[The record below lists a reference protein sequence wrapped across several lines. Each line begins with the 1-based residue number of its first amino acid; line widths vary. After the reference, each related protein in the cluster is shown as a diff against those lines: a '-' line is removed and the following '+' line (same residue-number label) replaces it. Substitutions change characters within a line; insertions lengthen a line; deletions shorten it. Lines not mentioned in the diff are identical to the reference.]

1 MVNDKKY
8 FFMAGLPRS
17 GSTLLASILN
27 QNPDIYVSAQSPLP
41 NMLGAAY
48 NQYQS
53 KENLDSSRFDDIYN
67 VVDNIIP
74 LFYEK
79 HPEKY
84 IIDKN
89 FSWLDPHPYVILE
102 HHLTNEIRVICPVR
116 DVMEILASW
125 NKLCENDKSN
135 EYDKLIM
142 KGDKSKRA
150 IADKRADYF
159 MNVNNEENGIRN
171 GIENMK
177 RVLYPQ
183 FKDNIMLV
191 DYNDLA
197 LNTPETIDKIYK
209 FLGIDSFEHTFENMK
224 TTHQYND
231 VWGVK
236 GHHEIK
242 PTIDKEEYDLTK
254 IFSADTIKK
263 YSGLEFWKDIK

>member
-1 MVNDKKY
+1 
-8 FFMAGLPRS
+8 MAGLPRS

-74 LFYEK
+74 LFHEK

-89 FSWLDPHPYVILE
+89 FSWLEPHPYVILE
-102 HHLTNEIRVICPVR
+102 NHLKNDIKVICPVR
-116 DVMEILASW
+116 DVIEILASW
-125 NKLCENDKSN
+125 NKLCEKDKEN
-135 EYDKLIM
+135 EYDKLII
-142 KGDKSKRA
+142 KGDKSKKTL
-150 IADKRADYF
+150 ADKRADFF
-159 MNVNNEENGIRN
+159 MNFNEEGLGIRN

-177 RVLYPQ
+177 RILYPQ
-183 FKDNIMLV
+183 FKHSILLV
-191 DYNDLA
+191 EYNDIV
-197 LNTPETIDKIYK
+197 LNTSETIEKIYD
-209 FLGIDSFEHTFENMK
+209 FLGVERFEHTFSSLK
-224 TTHQYND
+224 TTHEYND
-231 VWGVK
+231 IWGAK

-242 PTIDKEEYDLTK
+242 PEIGKEDYDLSRIFSQATID
-254 IFSADTIKK
+254 K
-263 YSGLEFWKDIK
+263 YSGLEFWKK

>member
-1 MVNDKKY
+1 MVNEKKY

-41 NMLGAAY
+41 NILGAAY

-102 HHLTNEIRVICPVR
+102 HHLKNNIKVICPVR

-125 NKLCENDKSN
+125 NKLCENDKNN
-135 EYDKLIM
+135 EYDKLII
-142 KGDKSKRA
+142 KGDKSKRP
-150 IADKRADYF
+150 IADKRADF
-159 MNVNNEENGIRN
+159 FINISGEESGIKN
-171 GIENMK
+171 SIEAMK

-183 FKDNIMLV
+183 FKDSILLV
-191 DYNDLA
+191 EYNDIVIK
-197 LNTPETIDKIYK
+197 TKETIEKIYD
-209 FLGIDSFEHTFENMK
+209 FLGIEKFEHTFNSLK
-224 TTHQYND
+224 TTHEYND
-231 VWGVK
+231 VWGAK

-242 PTIDKEEYDLTK
+242 TEIQKEEYDLSK
-254 IFSADTIKK
+254 IFSDSVIKK
-263 YSGLEFWKDIK
+263 YSGLEFWK

>member
-1 MVNDKKY
+1 MVKNKKY

-79 HPEKY
+79 HSEKY

-89 FSWLDPHPYVILE
+89 FSWLEPHPYVILE
-102 HHLTNEIRVICPVR
+102 HHLKNNIKVICPVR
-116 DVMEILASW
+116 DIVEILASW
-125 NKLCENDKSN
+125 NKLCENDKNN
-135 EYDKLIM
+135 EYDKLII
-142 KGDKSKRA
+142 KGDKSKRQMS
-150 IADKRADYF
+150 DKRADFF
-159 MNVNNEENGIRN
+159 MNISAEESGIKN
-171 GIENMK
+171 SIENMK
-177 RVLYPQ
+177 RILYPQ

-191 DYNDLA
+191 EYNDIV
-197 LNTPETIDKIYK
+197 LNTKETIGKIYD
-209 FLGIDSFEHTFENMK
+209 FLEIEHFEHTFSSLK
-224 TTHQYND
+224 TTHEYND
-231 VWGVK
+231 IWGAK
-236 GHHEIK
+236 GHHKIK
-242 PTIDKEEYDLTK
+242 PEIQKEEYELSK
-254 IFSADTIKK
+254 IFSESIIKQ
-263 YSGLEFWKDIK
+263 YSGLEFWK